1 MKIFTIFL
9 FTFAPL
15 AMIAQTVDYN
25 KVIIPD
31 RITNVSFDE
40 RLVQLAWRNHPS
52 VKVAQQNVEI
62 AETERSM
69 AKWSWLDNIYG
80 VGNLNEFTVAPASH
94 ERSIYYPR
102 YNFGVRVSLGDFV
115 QMPKKTKLATYRMV
129 NANHVVNGQKLSIR
143 EEVLQSVE
151 RMKENYKIIK
161 LRQFV
166 KEEYYQMYKEAE
178 KKFQTNE
185 INLERLRA
193 ALQVYYSRSEDLI
206 QAQSEFNQEKLNLE
220 GFTGVRLE
228 EIEGYTEFLARLDE
242 EAKQDF

>member
-1 MKIFTIFL
+1 
-9 FTFAPL
+9 
-15 AMIAQTVDYN
+15 
-25 KVIIPD
+25 
-31 RITNVSFDE
+31 
-40 RLVQLAWRNHPS
+40 
-52 VKVAQQNVEI
+52 
-62 AETERSM
+62 
-69 AKWSWLDNIYG
+69 
-80 VGNLNEFTVAPASH
+80 
-94 ERSIYYPR
+94 
-102 YNFGVRVSLGDFV
+102 
-115 QMPKKTKLATYRMV
+115 MPKKTKLATYRMV

-228 EIEGYTEFLARLDE
+228 EIEGYSEFLARLDE